1 MDQHINNL
9 GWLHIIYNSIFLVV
23 IVPIVL
29 IAAVPSVI
37 ILIDNPEKLPA
48 FLVPL
53 SVLFVFLSI
62 FSFPGII
69 GGYFLL
75 KRKNWARIF
84 VIVLGCLNLTSVP
97 FGTLLG
103 IYTLKILTSIEASK
117 LFIEEKDSSEI
128 MNVADRWKN
137 QYRGF

>member
-84 VIVLGCLNLTSVP
+84 VIVLGCLNLTSIP